1 MSRNTEKK
9 RSNLKSVKT
18 KIIAAMTAV
27 ALVPT
32 ILLGGITTTYTK
44 DVVETEMSESILKI
58 TQESSNGM
66 DHFMDGVASQLHLL
80 ANNVNFTEFYQNP
93 DNKIYGFFLLEGT
106 RTTRDDYQN
115 VYFASSQKE
124 FVISPKQDLP
134 EGYDPTGRDW
144 YKNAVNNDGK
154 PTFNE
159 PYPDA
164 ISKEMIVTVSQ
175 AVKKDGKIIGVVA
188 VDLDTKVLAKEI
200 SEIKVGKKGYMMLV
214 SSSGNLIIHPNK
226 DLVGTDTVTK
236 LDLWKDLSSKE
247 KGHSSYKYNG
257 DEKFSAYVTS
267 KSTGWK
273 FVSAIEQ
280 SEIHEDALR
289 IQNISITI
297 TLIFAILSTIFA
309 YFFGRKLANNINL
322 VKGSFEQAAGG
333 DLTVRLN
340 INANDEFKDLEN
352 SFNDMMDNLSK
363 SLRQV
368 EDTSQTVLK
377 TASSLTVMSE
387 ETTESISQVA
397 SAIGEIAQ
405 GTGLQ
410 AENSQDIVHQIND
423 LSTNLDKIS
432 VATIDMDSVSTSST
446 ELSEKGLIQVGQL
459 TEKAQQ
465 TQKATNEVS
474 VFVKEV
480 SDHMEE
486 INAIIKAI
494 SDITD
499 QTNLLSLNAS
509 IESAR
514 AGEHGRGF
522 AVVANEV
529 RNLAEQSK
537 ASAVEIQKI
546 VSNIK
551 SVVKKAVEAMDR
563 TKLVVEEQDAV
574 VLETK
579 QIFSAIL
586 TSVQD
591 LASKVAEVK
600 QTVSSSEANKVI
612 VVQQMESITAVSQE
626 TASATEEV
634 SASSE
639 EISATMEQFS
649 DYASGL
655 KGLSEKLDSEIKK
668 FKL

>member
-1 MSRNTEKK
+1 
-9 RSNLKSVKT
+9 
-18 KIIAAMTAV
+18 
-27 ALVPT
+27 
-32 ILLGGITTTYTK
+32 
-44 DVVETEMSESILKI
+44 
-58 TQESSNGM
+58 
-66 DHFMDGVASQLHLL
+66 
-80 ANNVNFTEFYQNP
+80 
-93 DNKIYGFFLLEGT
+93 
-106 RTTRDDYQN
+106 
-115 VYFASSQKE
+115 
-124 FVISPKQDLP
+124 
-134 EGYDPTGRDW
+134 
-144 YKNAVNNDGK
+144 
-154 PTFNE
+154 
-159 PYPDA
+159 
-164 ISKEMIVTVSQ
+164 
-175 AVKKDGKIIGVVA
+175 
-188 VDLDTKVLAKEI
+188 
-200 SEIKVGKKGYMMLV
+200 
-214 SSSGNLIIHPNK
+214 
-226 DLVGTDTVTK
+226 
-236 LDLWKDLSSKE
+236 
-247 KGHSSYKYNG
+247 
-257 DEKFSAYVTS
+257 
-267 KSTGWK
+267 
-273 FVSAIEQ
+273 
-280 SEIHEDALR
+280 
-289 IQNISITI
+289 
-297 TLIFAILSTIFA
+297 
-309 YFFGRKLANNINL
+309 
-322 VKGSFEQAAGG
+322 
-333 DLTVRLN
+333 
-340 INANDEFKDLEN
+340 ANDEFKDLEN

-600 QTVSSSEANKVI
+600 QTVSSSEANKVM